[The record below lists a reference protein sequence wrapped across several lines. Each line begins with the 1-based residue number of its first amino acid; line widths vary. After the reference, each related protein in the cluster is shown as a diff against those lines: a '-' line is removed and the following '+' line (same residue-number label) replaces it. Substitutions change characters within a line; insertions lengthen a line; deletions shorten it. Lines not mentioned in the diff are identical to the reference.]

1 MRGEGAY
8 LFSLFAAIIPLVLVW
23 IALIGNNVAIYCF
36 VCRLE
41 ERSSKYTF
49 VSARHLPVTQSQ
61 PPSGGS
67 YEDRFE
73 NDLAAH
79 SSRAATI
86 DASTGSSRNS
96 GTNTMRPQNKETF
109 AKTRQI
115 AVQSFLYVFAY
126 LMVFIFSFCVFIL
139 ESTDPV
145 GFESDK
151 YFPLQVLAA
160 MFFPL
165 QGLFDAV
172 IYLRPRYYRFRKHF
186 PEKSWWFALQKAVW
200 TRGTPAETEVALK
213 KQYFS
218 ARATFAWYPDS
229 EQVLR
234 GQQQGGDH

>member
-1 MRGEGAY
+1 
-8 LFSLFAAIIPLVLVW
+8 
-23 IALIGNNVAIYCF
+23 
-36 VCRLE
+36 
-41 ERSSKYTF
+41 
-49 VSARHLPVTQSQ
+49 
-61 PPSGGS
+61 
-67 YEDRFE
+67 
-73 NDLAAH
+73 
-79 SSRAATI
+79 
-86 DASTGSSRNS
+86 
-96 GTNTMRPQNKETF
+96 MRPQNKETF

-186 PEKSWWFALQKAVW
+186 PEKSWWFSGRQAVL
-200 TRGTPAETEVALK
+200 TRGTPVEAAAAFPRT
-213 KQYFS
+213 
-218 ARATFAWYPDS
+218 TDS
-229 EQVLR
+229 
-234 GQQQGGDH
+234 H